1 MAINSANYKWYQSLQ
16 WDNTATNGGAIN
28 TSATITSNL
37 IGNTFATVARAY
49 AITGTT
55 NYRKVYWKNED
66 LVTFPSAKC
75 YISATCSS
83 TYANIY
89 ITPATSTAD
98 TQAQATTYT
107 WYQPFAYTATDA
119 ITFGHMATTTSTGI
133 WLKMVIDPNCPGYDA
148 NSFTITVIDT
158 YE

>member
-1 MAINSANYKWYQSLQ
+1 MSINTSNYKWYQSSI
-16 WDNTATNGGAIN
+16 WNDTATNGGAIN

-55 NYRKVYWKNED
+55 NYRKVYFKNED

-75 YISATCSS
+75 YISATCTS

-89 ITPATSTAD
+89 ITPATSTGD
-98 TQAQATTYT
+98 TQAQATAYT
-107 WYQPFAYTATDA
+107 WYQPFAYTDPTALN
-119 ITFGHMATTTSTGI
+119 FGDMATTTSTGI
-133 WLKMVIDPNCPGYDA
+133 WLKMVINPNAPGFDA

-158 YE
+158 YT

>member
-1 MAINSANYKWYQSLQ
+1 MAINSSNYKWYQSAQ
-16 WDNTATNGGAIN
+16 WDNTATNGGVIN

-55 NYRKVYWKNED
+55 NYRKVYFKNED

-89 ITPATSTAD
+89 ITYPTVSTD
-98 TQAQATTYT
+98 TQTQATAYT
-107 WYQPFAYTATDA
+107 WYQPFAYTDTNALSFGDIVTSGSTA
-119 ITFGHMATTTSTGI
+119 IWM
-133 WLKMVIDPNCPGYDA
+133 KMVINPNCPGYDA
-148 NSFTITVIDT
+148 NQFTITVIDT
-158 YE
+158 YT